1 MNNEKV
7 ERKKTLIKPSLDQWQ
22 ADTALKSMLRSAI
35 GPLQTKILSTWM
47 EASSSS
53 GLIAMRKS
61 HHQTISKTKKY
72 CLKEEAT
79 TKLAQR
85 TLLRKYRGQQEV
97 SDRDEQRV

>member
-1 MNNEKV
+1 M
-7 ERKKTLIKPSLDQWQ
+7 ERKKSLIKLSLDQWQ

-61 HHQTISKTKKY
+61 HHQTRTKTKKY

-79 TKLAQR
+79 TRLAPK
-85 TLLRKYRGQQEV
+85 TLLRKYKGQQEV
-97 SDRDEQRV
+97 SDRDEQQV